1 MTQHSLHTLG
11 ASLQSI
17 PIAMLFSKQLLLTQK
32 SSVALK
38 SDPGGGSI
46 ETYTVRATKMTA
58 ILKGIPGYNHGGLN
72 E

>member
-17 PIAMLFSKQLLLTQK
+17 PVAMLFSKQLLLPQK

-38 SDPGGGSI
+38 SDSDGGRT
-46 ETYTVRATKMTA
+46 ETWTIRAAKITV
-58 ILKGIPGYNHGGLN
+58 ILQEIPGYNHGGLN